1 MTYPRFVPVFA
12 LGLGLLPSA
21 GCVVA
26 VDSHS
31 EIVREEQRFTVDGTA
46 DLRVA
51 TFDGSIQIQAWDK
64 PDILI
69 EIEKRGPS
77 KDAVAALQ
85 VIVEQKGNVID
96 LEVKR
101 PKNESFSGIGI
112 GIQHTA
118 YARLV
123 VSVPRTTNVRARSGD
138 GSIRIERVNG
148 RIELRTGDGT
158 IRASDVSGD
167 LNFDTGDGSVV
178 VDGAEGQLVVDTG
191 DGSVNVSGKLG
202 GVKLHT
208 GDGSVIYRAQP
219 GSSMTNPWDI
229 TTGDGSVTL
238 YLPRDFGADVDAHTG
253 DGRIV
258 NDLGDP
264 LERPDREKERAERDR
279 RTLRGQIG
287 TGGQLLRVRTGDGA
301 IRLKLN

>member
-1 MTYPRFVPVFA
+1 MKYRPFVPVFA
-12 LGLGLLPSA
+12 LGLGLFPST

-31 EIVREEQRFTVDGTA
+31 EIVREEKRFTVQGTP
-46 DLRVA
+46 DVRVA

-64 PDILI
+64 PGILV

-77 KDAVAALQ
+77 REAVDALQ
-85 VIVEQKGNVID
+85 VVVEQTGDLID

-101 PKNESFSGIGI
+101 PKNESFRRM

-123 VSVPRTTNVRARSGD
+123 VSVPRTANIRARSGD
-138 GSIRIERVNG
+138 GSIRIDRVSG

-158 IRASDVSGD
+158 IRASEVSGD
-167 LNFDTGDGSVV
+167 LYFDTSDGSVV
-178 VDGAEGQLVVDTG
+178 VEGAEGQLVVETG

-202 GVKLHT
+202 AVKLHT
-208 GDGSVIYRAQP
+208 GDGSVVYRADP
-219 GSSMTNPWDI
+219 GSSMTKGWDI

-258 NDLGDP
+258 SDLSEP
-264 LERPDREKERAERDR
+264 LERTDGDRERRERDR
-279 RTLRGQIG
+279 RTLRGPIG
-287 TGGQLLRVRTGDGA
+287 AGGQLLRVRTGDGA

>member
-1 MTYPRFVPVFA
+1 MKFPAFVPALA
-12 LGLGLLPSA
+12 LGLGVLPSTA
-21 GCVVA
+21 CVVA

-31 EIVREEQRFTVDGTA
+31 EIVREEKRFTVDGTA
-46 DLRVA
+46 DVRVA
-51 TFDGSIQIQAWDK
+51 TFDGSIVIQAWEK
-64 PDILI
+64 PGILV

-77 KDAVAALQ
+77 KEAVNALQ
-85 VIVEQKGNVID
+85 VVVEQKGNVID

-101 PKNESFSGIGI
+101 PKSESFSRIGL
-112 GIQHTA
+112 QQTA

-123 VSVPRTTNVRARSGD
+123 VSVPRTTNIRARSGD
-138 GSIRIERVNG
+138 GSIRIERVSG
-148 RIELRTGDGT
+148 RIELRTGDGS

-167 LNFDTGDGSVV
+167 MNFDTSDGSVV
-178 VDGAEGQLVVDTG
+178 VEGAEGQLVVDTG

-202 GVKLHT
+202 AVKLHT
-208 GDGSVIYRAQP
+208 GDGSVVYRADP
-219 GSSMTNPWDI
+219 GSSMTNAWDI

-238 YLPRDFGADVDAHTG
+238 YLPRSFGADVDAHTG
-253 DGRIV
+253 DGRITS
-258 NDLGDP
+258 DLGDP
-264 LERPDREKERAERDR
+264 VERADRDSERAERDR